1 MPPDEAL
8 SIDLGSLLH
17 VLVGFISRFNDP
29 ASYRI
34 RVKFCSLVCSV
45 CERTDALTLRRDDLS
60 RNRILD
66 TIMEWFQDPLLV
78 SSPRMYMGS
87 CLDRPRL
94 RTWKPMP
101 FSFSMTSI
109 CSSCG
114 RLSSSLTG
122 LSYNP
127 STPVYLMMVTTRVMP
142 FHVCSSG
149 TLTYFSE
156 RLIYVIQSS
165 LYVLFLHFIII
176 PSLVLD
182 FRFDLRCSFDV
193 QGNALI
199 LQ

>member
-78 SSPRMYMGS
+78 SSSWMFMGPY
-87 CLDRPRL
+87 LDRSLFQNVETDAIQLQYDINMFVL
-94 RTWKPMP
+94 RTAVQLLDRLKLQSIDASVPHDGDDSSHAVSRLFIRYSHVLLRALDVCHSEQP
-101 FSFSMTSI
+101 VCSFSLFFI
-109 CSSCG
+109 I
-114 RLSSSLTG
+114 SSS
-122 LSYNP
+122 
-127 STPVYLMMVTTRVMP
+127 
-142 FHVCSSG
+142 
-149 TLTYFSE
+149 
-156 RLIYVIQSS
+156 
-165 LYVLFLHFIII
+165 
-176 PSLVLD
+176 
-182 FRFDLRCSFDV
+182 
-193 QGNALI
+193 
-199 LQ
+199 